1 MPANPTSVQEAREQ
15 LLLGAEASLR
25 QEYGESPRH
34 PSTQRRYDRD
44 WAVWVEEIDAL
55 IAAVR
60 SERDAEIWKAVE
72 GTRSSC
78 GSGGFRGDPP
88 CCVSVEDLR
97 HIFGPPD
104 AP

>member
-1 MPANPTSVQEAREQ
+1 MSDAQKPTSVQEAREQ

-25 QEYGESPRH
+25 QEYGDSPRH

-60 SERDAEIWKAVE
+60 AEERARARQVANDVLGKQSERMAEQ
-72 GTRSSC
+72 
-78 GSGGFRGDPP
+78 P
-88 CCVSVEDLR
+88 
-97 HIFGPPD
+97 
-104 AP
+104 